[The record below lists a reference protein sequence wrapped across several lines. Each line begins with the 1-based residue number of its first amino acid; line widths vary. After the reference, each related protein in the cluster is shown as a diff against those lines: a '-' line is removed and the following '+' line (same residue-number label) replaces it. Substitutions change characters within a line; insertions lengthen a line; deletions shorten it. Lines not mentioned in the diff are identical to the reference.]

1 MAYKAP
7 STANGTLRV
16 FYIQVTKI
24 GDTMHNDDSNGASGY
39 LAGAATEAGDMIN
52 GGVKF
57 NYIIMGNKTGIIGRG
72 SFVSPTYT
80 APAAPTS
87 SEVTE

>member
-1 MAYKAP
+1 M
-7 STANGTLRV
+7 

-24 GDTMHNDDSNGASGY
+24 GDTMHNDPNGAEGY
-39 LAGAATEAGDMIN
+39 LAGAAGSAGTKID